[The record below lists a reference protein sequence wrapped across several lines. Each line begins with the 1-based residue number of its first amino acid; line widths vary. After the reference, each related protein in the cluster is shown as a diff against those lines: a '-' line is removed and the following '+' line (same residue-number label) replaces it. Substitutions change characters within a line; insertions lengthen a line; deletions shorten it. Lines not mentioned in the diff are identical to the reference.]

1 VCFSAIAVEVGAPAM
16 PSVRVWAS
24 GHGTLRVFVP
34 DPLVDGARGYPSLSR
49 FSSAHAAA
57 ATAW

>member
-1 VCFSAIAVEVGAPAM
+1 M